1 MAFIDL
7 HAHILPGLDDGPETL
22 EESIKMGKMA
32 LDQGICKVVAT
43 PHVTEGVFDNEKD
56 VILEK
61 TRELQEA
68 LKEEGIPLEVIPG
81 AEIHISDNII
91 SLLEQDKLLTI
102 NNAGKYILL
111 ELPHYQPIPLYL
123 ETLIFTL
130 SLKGIRVIIPHPER
144 NSSIQENPNILIPL
158 INQGVLVQGTFSS
171 LIGHFGERAQR
182 TVVLLLRKR
191 MIHLL
196 STDMHSVG
204 GRLKYFTRALK
215 KTEELLGKEVV
226 CPMVT
231 SVPELI
237 IKNGEVKTSEPQ
249 LCQAKNSKGFIRSF
263 LQRLYPPGVQD
274 KNSGM

>member
-22 EESIKMGKMA
+22 EESIKMAQMA

-43 PHVTEGVFDNEKD
+43 PHVTEGVFDNDKD

-68 LKEEGIPLEVIPG
+68 LKQEEIPLEVIPG

-91 SLLEQDKLLTI
+91 RLLEQDKLLTI
-102 NNAGKYILL
+102 NNGGKYILL
-111 ELPHYQPIPLYL
+111 ELPHYQPIPPYL
-123 ETLIFTL
+123 DTLIFTL

-144 NSSIQENPNILIPL
+144 TSSIQENPNILFPL
-158 INQGVLVQGTFSS
+158 INQGVLIQGTLSS
-171 LIGHFGERAQR
+171 FIGHFGEKAQR
-182 TVVLLLRKR
+182 TAVLLLRNR

-237 IKNGEVKTSEPQ
+237 IKNGEVKTPEPQ
-249 LCQAKNSKGFIRSF
+249 LYQAKDSKGFIRNF
-263 LQRLYPPGVQD
+263 LNRLNSPGVQD